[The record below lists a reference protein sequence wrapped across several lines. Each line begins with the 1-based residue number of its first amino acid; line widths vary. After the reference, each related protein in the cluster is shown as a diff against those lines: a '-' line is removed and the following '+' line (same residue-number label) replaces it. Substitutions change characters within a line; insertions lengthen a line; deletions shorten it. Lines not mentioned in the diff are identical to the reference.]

1 VVAIPNLAT
10 HQSFNADP
18 DHPAKFLVY
27 KSRTFDY
34 SSFAGIEHFEDA
46 FPLGSSNGAKA

>member
-1 VVAIPNLAT
+1 
-10 HQSFNADP
+10 
-18 DHPAKFLVY
+18 VY

-46 FPLGSSNGAKA
+46 SPIGPS